1 MNKTIKTIGW
11 ICLALGV
18 LGILAGGGVFLLR
31 QQWIADRQTTA
42 EEYRAALTKGE
53 LPKAGNYCLAE
64 DEDGDGKPDGVCLQL
79 PALREKPS
87 QRGALR
93 PESRLMQIPRTR
105 LSANRFGMGG
115 GLILLFAL
123 GPILAVVG
131 AVILLVNYPPKQQTT
146 LVAEEEK
153 ASKYK
158 IKKSA

>member
-42 EEYRAALTKGE
+42 EEFRVTLTEGE

-79 PALREKPS
+79 PALREKFS
-87 QRGALR
+87 RRGAMR
-93 PESRLMQIPRTR
+93 PENRLMQIPRTR
-105 LSANRFGMGG
+105 LSANRFSMGG

-131 AVILLVNYPPKQQTT
+131 AVILLVNHTPKQQTALPT
-146 LVAEEEK
+146 DEEK
-153 ASKYK
+153 AGNDKL
-158 IKKSA
+158 KKSA